1 MVAPCREEIVK
12 KALFLFLPHLLFL
25 QGCLF
30 EEEKEELPPTR
41 QVYWGLQLEIGK
53 YKTDSIY
60 GDTTVDYGHADL
72 LYIDINNVCDI
83 EPGCDTV
90 ARKGRILDWD
100 PSCFSAVRFASLDVG
115 GYEAIHEISENGE
128 FNWSDNSL
136 FPVSN
141 PLGIAY
147 VIYPISYPDSNCYRH
162 IHLPAI
168 QANIRLRDY
177 GRTMP

>member
-1 MVAPCREEIVK
+1 MVAQCPEEIVK
-12 KALFLFLPHLLFL
+12 KELFLFLPHLLFL

-60 GDTTVDYGHADL
+60 GDTNVDYGYEDL
-72 LYIDINNVCDI
+72 LYIDLENVCDV
-83 EPGCDTV
+83 ELGCDTV
-90 ARKGRILDWD
+90 SRKGRILGWD
-100 PSCFSAVRFASLDVG
+100 PTCFSDVVLTSLQVRG
-115 GYEAIHEISENGE
+115 GFVSEVSETGE
-128 FNWSDNSL
+128 FTWSDNDH
-136 FPVSN
+136 FPVDN
-141 PLGIAY
+141 PLGVYYI
-147 VIYPISYPDSNCYRH
+147 IYPNSFPDSNCIRH
-162 IHLPAI
+162 SGLPAI

>member
-1 MVAPCREEIVK
+1 MAAPCREEIVK

-60 GDTTVDYGHADL
+60 GDTTVDYGYENL
-72 LYIDINNVCDI
+72 LHIDIHNVCDV

-90 ARKGRILDWD
+90 ARKGRILGWD
-100 PSCFSAVRFASLDVG
+100 PTCFSYVVMTSLQVG
-115 GYEAIHEISENGE
+115 GQGAINEVSETGE
-128 FNWSDNSL
+128 FDWSDNL
-136 FPVSN
+136 HFPVDN
-141 PLGIAY
+141 PLG
-147 VIYPISYPDSNCYRH
+147 VSYITYIQEHPDSNCSAH
-162 IHLPAI
+162 FDLPFI